1 VNVDT
6 ALQRKIGQ
14 LLAVGIHGTD
24 LSDARIQQVIQQA
37 EAGLIG
43 GVIIYRYNI
52 VNREQLT
59 ELLQGLQRAKTQFP
73 LLVFVDQEGGKIQR
87 IDSSLGFHDTPS
99 AQDIANSATV
109 AQARQI
115 YADLGQELHATGFNV
130 DLAPCVDLDDDPS
143 CPAIG
148 QLARSY
154 GTDPELVADYG
165 QAMINGLKDHGVF
178 SCIKHYPGHG
188 RARGDSHTG
197 LLDITNTWSA
207 VELEPFKRLVERGVV
222 DAVMTSHLVHQDVDH
237 GTPVTFSRHWL
248 QRLRNEV
255 GFDGLIVADDL
266 HMGAIISHYSLSETV
281 IQGLNAGLDQ
291 LMFSNNP
298 LAAQPQGIRHDVQ
311 ADVEQVVTGQ
321 WQVPDPGLPEK
332 INSAV
337 LSAISDGRL
346 TRDVIEHAYQRVT
359 ALKAT
364 LNTVEQP

>member
-1 VNVDT
+1 
-6 ALQRKIGQ
+6 
-14 LLAVGIHGTD
+14 
-24 LSDARIQQVIQQA
+24 
-37 EAGLIG
+37 
-43 GVIIYRYNI
+43 
-52 VNREQLT
+52 
-59 ELLQGLQRAKTQFP
+59 
-73 LLVFVDQEGGKIQR
+73 
-87 IDSSLGFHDTPS
+87 
-99 AQDIANSATV
+99 
-109 AQARQI
+109 
-115 YADLGQELHATGFNV
+115 
-130 DLAPCVDLDDDPS
+130 
-143 CPAIG
+143 
-148 QLARSY
+148 
-154 GTDPELVADYG
+154 
-165 QAMINGLKDHGVF
+165 MINGLKEHDVF

-248 QRLRNEV
+248 QRLRTEV
-255 GFDGLIVADDL
+255 GFNGLIVADDL

-311 ADVEQVVTGQ
+311 ADVEQIVTGQ
-321 WQVPDPGLPEK
+321 WQVPDPDLPEK

-337 LSAISDGRL
+337 VSAISDGRL

-364 LNTVEQP
+364 LNTVD